1 MNMSKRHMQAVAKRT
16 GRRVVDTA
24 SGTVCDPSTEGEEHT
39 RVEVKQGGRWFEKHE
54 ALARILT
61 GKLWRGGQFSQLP
74 DGRWLYEQS
83 ATCLLLID
91 QRVDVYTLRRL
102 MLESDV
108 A

>member
-1 MNMSKRHMQAVAKRT
+1 MSRAKRRMQDAAKRT
-16 GRRVVDTA
+16 GRRVVTTA
-24 SGTVCDPSTEGEEHT
+24 FGTICDPSTEGEEHT

-83 ATCLLLID
+83 ATCRLLIARSID
-91 QRVDVYTLRRL
+91 IDIVRRL
-102 MLESDV
+102 MLELR
-108 A
+108 